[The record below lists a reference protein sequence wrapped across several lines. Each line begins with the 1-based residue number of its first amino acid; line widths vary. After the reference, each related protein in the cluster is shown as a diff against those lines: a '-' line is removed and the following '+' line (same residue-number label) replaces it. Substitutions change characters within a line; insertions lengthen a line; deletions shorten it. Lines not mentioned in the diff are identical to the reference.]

1 MDENE
6 LFEGCTRLSDMAA
19 SRLDMRRQWAWR
31 LNLGIWAVLVA
42 GIAYFRVGQLP
53 VGPGLIA
60 LLAHGFFVR
69 GVFERN
75 ESDTRIIWHFFH
87 QAQQILVGHGVE
99 RVVDRP
105 GLMIGANL
113 PPRDERKFFSRNF
126 GFLANFGNRFE
137 LLVTTLLLGLMYT
150 VCTDDL
156 TLWHFAR
163 GG

>member
-1 MDENE
+1 MDDSE
-6 LFEGCTRLSDMAA
+6 LFEGCTKLSDIAA

-42 GIAYFRVGQLP
+42 GIAYFRVDQLP

-60 LLAHGFFVR
+60 LMAHGFFVR

-75 ESDTRIIWHFFH
+75 ESDTTIIWHFFH
-87 QAQQILVGHGVE
+87 QAQHILARHGVE
-99 RVVDRP
+99 RAVDRP

-113 PPRDERKFFSRNF
+113 PPRNERGFLIRSF

-137 LLVTTLLLGLMYT
+137 LLVTALLIGVMYT
-150 VCTDDL
+150 VCTDDV
-156 TLWHFAR
+156 TWWHFAR
-163 GG
+163 GN